1 MSSHQAVL
9 DLLGQAKLFAGL
21 PKGDLEQVARQMR
34 PVSFEPGQL
43 IFSRGDPGAE
53 VYLVVDG
60 RVRLSVL
67 SGEGRELSFN
77 HAGPGTVFG
86 EIAALDGG
94 RRTADATA
102 VTKIRAMTL
111 SKSAMLSLIGSS
123 PALAL
128 ATIEMLCARLRDA
141 DLQLEAVALHSIE
154 VRLARFLAN
163 QIASQQPASTKA
175 PAGRMPERAVLKLE
189 MSQSELALLLGASR
203 PKVNAAIAMLEAE
216 GIIERSDG
224 AVSCD
229 VAELRRVA
237 ELE

>member
-1 MSSHQAVL
+1 MSQHQAVL

-21 PKGDLEQVARQMR
+21 PKVDLEQVARHMR
-34 PVSFEPGQL
+34 PVAFEPGQL

-53 VYLVVDG
+53 VYLIVDG

-111 SKSAMLSLIGSS
+111 SKTAMLSLIGSS

-141 DLQLEAVALHSIE
+141 DLQLEAVALHSID

-163 QIASQQPASTKA
+163 QIAAQQSGSAKG
-175 PAGRMPERAVLKLE
+175 PAGRPERAILKLE

-224 AVSCD
+224 AVSCN